1 MELSIHDTKD
11 ELGEA
16 AADAAA
22 AAIGDAISANGRA
35 VVVFATG
42 ASQFEMLDA
51 LANRDVDWSRVS
63 GFHLDEYVGL
73 PEDHPA
79 SFRRYL
85 RERVCSRLK
94 GLTKMEFIIGDAADP
109 AREVERLNRLL
120 DLETVDLCLA
130 GIGEN
135 CHLAFNDPPADFDA
149 EAPYLLVRL
158 DEACR
163 RQQLG
168 EGWFTTLDAVPDQAI
183 SMSIRQIMKGRR
195 LVLSVPDARKA
206 EAVRNAVQGEVSPL
220 YPASILQRHGNA
232 TIFLD
237 RDSSA
242 LLREPGRITP

>member
-1 MELSIHDTKD
+1 CATGCGDTLPRSCWRKSMELSIHDTKD

-85 RERVCSRLK
+85 R
-94 GLTKMEFIIGDAADP
+94 
-109 AREVERLNRLL
+109 
-120 DLETVDLCLA
+120 
-130 GIGEN
+130 
-135 CHLAFNDPPADFDA
+135 
-149 EAPYLLVRL
+149 
-158 DEACR
+158 
-163 RQQLG
+163 
-168 EGWFTTLDAVPDQAI
+168 
-183 SMSIRQIMKGRR
+183 
-195 LVLSVPDARKA
+195 
-206 EAVRNAVQGEVSPL
+206 
-220 YPASILQRHGNA
+220 
-232 TIFLD
+232 
-237 RDSSA
+237 
-242 LLREPGRITP
+242 